1 MSDLERTIGPAPA
14 RRSRG
19 GAHQQASKQLLRGG
33 LLDAMREHLR
43 HSDWSA
49 VTMTDIAE
57 AAGVSRQTVYNE
69 FGSRQGLATA
79 YALRLTDEF
88 CVAVDIAVERNI
100 GRVRDALGE
109 AYRSFF
115 ALAAADPLVQS
126 LLSGQAKPD
135 LLRLIT
141 TDAAPLILHATERL
155 ATTLHRSWIGAPYD
169 EARRVASPIGR
180 MALSYIAM
188 PPEDD
193 SDVADHLARLFEPV
207 IASVARSVA

>member
-1 MSDLERTIGPAPA
+1 MTDLERTTNPAPV

-19 GAHQQASKQLLRGG
+19 GARQQTSKQLLRGE

-43 HSDWSA
+43 HSDWAS

-57 AAGVSRQTVYNE
+57 AAGVSRQTVYNV

-79 YALRLTDEF
+79 YALRLIDEF
-88 CVAVDIAVERNI
+88 GVAVDVAVGENVGCVRSAL
-100 GRVRDALGE
+100 RDAFRG
-109 AYRSFF
+109 FF
-115 ALAAADPLVQS
+115 AQAAADPLVQS
-126 LLSGQAKPD
+126 LSSGRAKPD

-169 EARRVASPIGR
+169 EARRVASSVGR

-193 SDVADHLARLFEPV
+193 SDVADHLALLFEPV
-207 IASVARSVA
+207 IWAVARSVA

>member
-1 MSDLERTIGPAPA
+1 MSDPERTTRPVPA

-19 GAHQQASKQLLRGG
+19 GAYQQASKQLLRRG

-43 HSDWSA
+43 DSDWSS

-88 CVAVDIAVERNI
+88 CVAVDVAVEKNV
-100 GRVRDALGE
+100 GRVRDALREG
-109 AYRSFF
+109 YRSFF

-141 TDAAPLILHATERL
+141 TDAAPLILHATESI

-169 EARRVASPIGR
+169 EARRVASSIGR

>member
-1 MSDLERTIGPAPA
+1 MSDPERTASPAPA

-19 GAHQQASKQLLRGG
+19 GADQQASKQLLRGG

-43 HSDWSA
+43 HSDWSS

-88 CVAVDIAVERNI
+88 CGAVDAAVEKNV
-100 GRVRDALGE
+100 GRVRDALRE
-109 AYRSFF
+109 AYRTFF
-115 ALAAADPLVQS
+115 GLAAADPLVQS

-155 ATTLHRSWIGAPYD
+155 ATTLHRSWIGAPHD
-169 EARRVASPIGR
+169 EARRVASSIGR